1 MTTQG
6 VYIHKDRQDIITDS
20 AVDISWGGATSAAT
34 GSFFVPPVG
43 TAVGAIAGVV
53 IGAAG
58 DSVGIADV
66 NNDGKKAW

>member
-1 MTTQG
+1 M
-6 VYIHKDRQDIITDS
+6 
-20 AVDISWGGATSAAT
+20 GGATSAAT

-43 TAVGAIAGVV
+43 TAAGAIAGVV